1 MIELKSIDRDETLRF
16 LGNSKVEMNSET
28 DRLLNICEKELLS
41 AARPKFLYKTIDINE
56 ADIIQGESIK
66 AHLKDCEKAVLLCV
80 TLGGEADRLI
90 RTAQVTDM
98 AKAVVLD
105 AMASSA
111 VEKVC
116 DEVEN
121 MIRVEHPDEFLT
133 WRFSPGY
140 GDYPIGLQGEFLRI
154 LDAPR
159 RIGLC
164 TNENS
169 ILTPTKSVT
178 AIIGVS
184 KTPIESKRKSC
195 ASCNLKS
202 TCKFR
207 KAGTRCEF

>member
-1 MIELKSIDRDETLRF
+1 MIEIKSIDRGETLRY
-16 LGNSKVEMNSET
+16 LGSGKVEMNKET
-28 DRLLNICEKELLS
+28 EELLSICEKELLS
-41 AARPKFLYKTIDINE
+41 VVTPKYLYKTIDINE

-66 AHLKDCEKAVLLCV
+66 SHLQDCDKVVLLCA
-80 TLGGEADRLI
+80 TLGSETDKLI
-90 RTAQVTDM
+90 RTAQITDM

-111 VEKVC
+111 IEKVC
-116 DEVEN
+116 DEVEAL
-121 MIRVEHPDEFLT
+121 IKEEHPDEFLT

-140 GDYPIGLQGEFLRI
+140 GDYPLGLQSELLRI

-159 RIGLC
+159 KIGLC

-178 AIIGVS
+178 AVIGIS
-184 KTPIESKRKSC
+184 KNPIEAKRKGC

>member
-1 MIELKSIDRDETLRF
+1 MIELKSIDRGETLRY
-16 LGNSKVEMNSET
+16 LGSVKVAMNSET
-28 DRLLNICEKELLS
+28 NKLIDICEKELLS
-41 AARPKFLYKTIDINE
+41 TLRPKYLYKTIDIDE
-56 ADIIQGESIK
+56 GDIIQGESVK
-66 AHLKDCEKAVLLCV
+66 AHLKGCEKAVLLCA
-80 TLGGEADRLI
+80 TLGSETDKLI

-111 VEKVC
+111 IEKVC
-116 DEVEN
+116 DEVESIIKAEN
-121 MIRVEHPDEFLT
+121 PDSFLT

-140 GDYPIGLQGEFLRI
+140 GDYPLSLQNELLRI

-159 RIGLC
+159 KIGLC

-178 AIIGVS
+178 AVIGVS
-184 KTPIESKRKSC
+184 DSPIENKRKGC
-195 ASCNLKS
+195 ASCNLKT

>member
-1 MIELKSIDRDETLRF
+1 MIELRSIDRDETLRF
-16 LGNSKVEMNSET
+16 LGNSKVKMNSET

-41 AARPKFLYKTIDINE
+41 AARPKFLYNTIDINE
-56 ADIIQGESIK
+56 AGIIQGESIK
-66 AHLKDCEKAVLLCV
+66 AHLKNCNKAVLLCA
-80 TLGGEADRLI
+80 TLGSETDRLI

-116 DEVEN
+116 DEVESL
-121 MIRVEHPDEFLT
+121 IREEHPDEFLT

-140 GDYPIGLQGEFLRI
+140 GDYPISLQGEFLRI

-178 AIIGVS
+178 AVIGVS
-184 KTPIESKRKSC
+184 KTPIESKRKGC
-195 ASCNLKS
+195 ASCSLKS

>member
-1 MIELKSIDRDETLRF
+1 MITLKSIDRDETLRY
-16 LGNSKVEMNSET
+16 LSGSRVVMNAGMEE
-28 DRLLNICEKELLS
+28 LLNICEEELLK
-41 AARPKFLYKTIDINE
+41 AASPKYLYITINTDNT
-56 ADIIQGESIK
+56 DLIIGESIK
-66 AHLKDCEKAVLLCV
+66 AHLKGCSKAVLLCA
-80 TLGGEADRLI
+80 TLGSKTDKLI

-105 AMASSA
+105 AMASAA
-111 VEKVC
+111 VEQVC
-116 DEVEN
+116 GEVEKLIISDN
-121 MIRVEHPDEFLT
+121 PQSFLT

-140 GDYPIGLQGEFLRI
+140 GDYPLSLQEEFLRI

-159 RIGLC
+159 KIGLC

-178 AIIGVS
+178 AIIGLS
-184 KTPIESKRKSC
+184 NTPIESKRKGC
-195 ASCNLKS
+195 ASCNLNR

>member
-1 MIELKSIDRDETLRF
+1 MITLKSIDRSETLRY
-16 LGNSKVEMNSET
+16 LGSAKVVMNSEM
-28 DRLLNICEKELLS
+28 DELLTTCEKELLKS
-41 AARPKFLYKTIDINE
+41 AVPRYLYRTTDKSDLVV
-56 ADIIQGESIK
+56 GESIK
-66 AHLKDCEKAVLLCV
+66 SHLSGCGKAVLMCA
-80 TLGGEADRLI
+80 TLGSGTDKLI

-105 AMASSA
+105 AMASVA
-111 VEKVC
+111 VEQVC
-116 DEVEN
+116 CEVEELIAEDN
-121 MIRVEHPDEFLT
+121 PDSYLT

-140 GDYPIGLQGEFLRI
+140 GDYPLSLQSEFLRI

-159 RIGLC
+159 KIGLC

-178 AIIGVS
+178 AIIGLSDKPVDN
-184 KTPIESKRKSC
+184 KRKGC
-195 ASCNLKS
+195 ASCNLNK